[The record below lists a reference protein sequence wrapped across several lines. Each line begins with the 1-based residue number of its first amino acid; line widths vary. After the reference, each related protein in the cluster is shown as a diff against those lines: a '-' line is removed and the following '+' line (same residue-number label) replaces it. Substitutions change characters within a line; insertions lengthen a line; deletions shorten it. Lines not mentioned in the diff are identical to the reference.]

1 MCIICLPNN
10 KKQFYLNSWEY
21 FAKINNKESLSLSVF
36 ILDLNDLSASY
47 NPKTLEKY
55 FSVNVNGKKWLAVI
69 FIL

>member
-1 MCIICLPNN
+1 MYNRPTRRQ
-10 KKQFYLNSWEY
+10 KQFSLHSWEY
-21 FAKINNKESLSLSVF
+21 FAKIENKESRSLSVF

-69 FIL
+69 CIL